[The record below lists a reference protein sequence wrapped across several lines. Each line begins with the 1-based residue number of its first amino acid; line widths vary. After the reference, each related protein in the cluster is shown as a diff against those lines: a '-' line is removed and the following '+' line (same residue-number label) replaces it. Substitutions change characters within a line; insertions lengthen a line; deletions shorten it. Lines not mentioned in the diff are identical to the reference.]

1 MRVQLAYGR
10 HGLGVDLPDATHL
23 VTSRHVPG
31 VADERVAL
39 RNALRQPIGS
49 APLAAKVK
57 PSDTVV
63 VVHSDITRATPND
76 RILPVLL
83 EELGQAG
90 VRRGDITLLNAL
102 GTHRPQT
109 DAELRALLGEAIA
122 TGYRCLQH
130 DAYDAANLVSLG
142 ETSLGHPVRI
152 NRHYLEADVRILTG
166 LIEPHFFAGFS
177 GGPKAVLPALA
188 GAESSAA
195 VPRRYSPRS
204 RARRAS

>member
-10 HGLGVDLPDATHL
+10 RGLSVDLPDTTRL

-31 VADERVAL
+31 VADEGAAL
-39 RNALRQPIGS
+39 REALRQPIGS

-57 PSDTVV
+57 PGDTVV

-83 EELGQAG
+83 EELERAG
-90 VRRGDITLLNAL
+90 VRRHDITLLNAL

-130 DAYDAANLVSLG
+130 DAYDEANLVSLG
-142 ETSLGHPVRI
+142 ET
-152 NRHYLEADVRILTG
+152 
-166 LIEPHFFAGFS
+166 
-177 GGPKAVLPALA
+177 
-188 GAESSAA
+188 
-195 VPRRYSPRS
+195 
-204 RARRAS
+204 